1 MLFQFTELQHFTV
14 YCATWNVNG
23 QTPEENVS
31 PWLASDS
38 EPPDLYAIG
47 FQELDL
53 SKEAFLFTDTPKEEE
68 WLQSVSKSLH
78 PKAKYKKIRLIR
90 LVGMMLIVFV
100 KEEHWDYIK
109 EVSAETVGKF
119 YYHTGNSISYL
130 FLKIQSIFL
139 SLGTGIMGVLGNKGA
154 VAVRFTFHNTSICF
168 VNSHLAA
175 HVAEFER
182 RNQDYHDIC
191 ARMIFPAGNSVPS
204 KKITDHDMIYWIG
217 DLNYRYVKKYSNIE
231 LCTSYLF
238 FHLVFFLKE

>member
-1 MLFQFTELQHFTV
+1 
-14 YCATWNVNG
+14 
-23 QTPEENVS
+23 
-31 PWLASDS
+31 
-38 EPPDLYAIG
+38 
-47 FQELDL
+47 
-53 SKEAFLFTDTPKEEE
+53 
-68 WLQSVSKSLH
+68 
-78 PKAKYKKIRLIR
+78 
-90 LVGMMLIVFV
+90 
-100 KEEHWDYIK
+100 
-109 EVSAETVGKF
+109 
-119 YYHTGNSISYL
+119 
-130 FLKIQSIFL
+130 
-139 SLGTGIMGVLGNKGA
+139 MGVLGNKGA

-238 FHLVFFLKE
+238 FHLVFFLIELQNLIIMK